1 MIDRIYSYP
10 IFTQRLSLGK
20 EAIMA
25 TAKRAVKKA
34 TPARRKKAAVKS
46 SAHPIRNRR
55 VSNAASASDLFVYDT
70 QNRTKRLVERVGN
83 NSLAR
88 IIQVSQS
95 QPSRWTEGTEE
106 ASIINQ
112 QKMIDLDYI
121 FDQLSLNLYPDQ
133 IDDWFET
140 PNPHLGGASPLNV
153 FQIKGLAALLPAIYA
168 VSTGAMS

>member
-1 MIDRIYSYP
+1 MNHSHSSP
-10 IFTQRLSLGK
+10 IAAQRLSLGK

-25 TAKRAVKKA
+25 TAKRAAKKA
-34 TPARRKKAAVKS
+34 VPARRKKAAAKS
-46 SAHPIRNRR
+46 SAHSIRNRR
-55 VSNAASASDLFVYDT
+55 VASSASTSDVFVYDT
-70 QNRTKRLVERVGN
+70 QNRAKRLVERVGN

-106 ASIINQ
+106 ASITNQ

-133 IDDWFET
+133 IDDWFEV
-140 PNPHLGGASPLNV
+140 PNPHLGGASPMNV
-153 FQIKGLAALLPAIYA
+153 FQVKGLAALLPAIYA